1 MATSCSSNLD
11 FNQNTG
17 DLSPYFEVKDI
28 FNAEFEINSANL
40 IQSGISSNYNLPPQT
55 ILFNI
60 NEKLKD
66 DGIVENIKEVDFHV
80 TFTNTTNNKCSITV
94 VFRTDYDALNQYT
107 KTVIVPPN
115 TINQDIVFSETDI
128 PNLKSVTNLQFT
140 GFMTLAGST
149 IPSGKLSVTSDATI
163 YLKL

>member
-66 DGIVENIKEVDFHV
+66 EGIVKSIKEVDFHV
-80 TFTNTTNNKCSITV
+80 TFNNTTNNKCSITV
-94 VFRTDYDALNQYT
+94 VFRTDYYALNQYT

-128 PNLKSVTNLQFT
+128 PNLKSVTNIQIS
-140 GFMTLAGST
+140 GSMT
-149 IPSGKLSVTSDATI
+149 ISGTPLSGTLIVNSDAWI